1 MEYHARNL
9 VSVLVH
15 NSSHNCNAVK
25 VLITSAAWPQRKR
38 FLDIVRQIM
47 KGAQPRV
54 AYYPGSDANYK
65 KYMEAYPDAEVLGA
79 CPQDAPGVLVPW
91 TLQTDISATDIERGV
106 NDTCC
111 SFEPW
116 CGVLSE
122 VVVPADKAG
131 QSESAEGEVEA
142 AEIASFLR
150 RAVVLANE
158 RCFGSLSVAVLV
170 SPEEMEKL
178 PDELDRAIASLRY
191 GSIAVN
197 GPSNVTFAIQRLPWG
212 AFPGN
217 SPKDIGS
224 GNGFV
229 HNTTLLDEPQKG
241 VLWFPWRECKK
252 PFWDMTQAST
262 DMWRPAVRVLAYKQP
277 LSADLLKM
285 VSGVLIN

>member
-1 MEYHARNL
+1 
-9 VSVLVH
+9 
-15 NSSHNCNAVK
+15 
-25 VLITSAAWPQRKR
+25 
-38 FLDIVRQIM
+38 
-47 KGAQPRV
+47 
-54 AYYPGSDANYK
+54 
-65 KYMEAYPDAEVLGA
+65 
-79 CPQDAPGVLVPW
+79 
-91 TLQTDISATDIERGV
+91 
-106 NDTCC
+106 
-111 SFEPW
+111 
-116 CGVLSE
+116 
-122 VVVPADKAG
+122 
-131 QSESAEGEVEA
+131 
-142 AEIASFLR
+142 
-150 RAVVLANE
+150 VLANE

-170 SPEEMEKL
+170 SPDVMEKL